1 MNKLNKKKQQN
12 EAKPEGKKV
21 KMFHLKKF
29 MANKNVNRRR
39 EKGLAEGKCK
49 LKRN

>member
-1 MNKLNKKKQQN
+1 MNKLNKKSSRKRSQK
-12 EAKPEGKKV
+12 EKKV

-39 EKGLAEGKCK
+39 KKGLAEGKCK